1 MEEARDQGLEM
12 AKEAQ
17 VDHDVPVCPREWEE
31 LAQHLQLDQAQE
43 GQCLLLEADQEQNPL
58 EADQDQYPLE
68 ADQDQCPLEADQDQC
83 PLAADQEQN
92 LLAVDL
98 DQDRP
103 PRHPLEPPSPT
114 LAEPHKTS
122 HLAWS
127 SLGARKLITRGLPR

>member
-31 LAQHLQLDQAQE
+31 LAQHLQLDQDL
-43 GQCLLLEADQEQNPL
+43 GQCLPLEADQEQNPL

-68 ADQDQCPLEADQDQC
+68 ADQDQYPLEADQD
-83 PLAADQEQN
+83 QN

-98 DQDRP
+98 DQVHLDKKSFP
-103 PRHPLEPPSPT
+103 GFLE
-114 LAEPHKTS
+114 
-122 HLAWS
+122 
-127 SLGARKLITRGLPR
+127 